1 MKSGTGLCSDWSDRR
16 GVQECTESAK
26 NAAISSNTGHL
37 TADTARASERV
48 SKTRPKSRSVKVT
61 VEDSLSAAL
70 DTSRLF
76 GAVYGRGR
84 HHTQLAFM
92 TRPRHEECATRIMSA
107 IEATWKRRNTSDIEL
122 ISRRLVTVVE

>member
-26 NAAISSNTGHL
+26 NAAISSNTGHP

-48 SKTRPKSRSVKVT
+48 SKTRPKSRSVKVK
-61 VEDSLSAAL
+61 VDDSLSAAI

-84 HHTQLAFM
+84 HHTRLAFM
-92 TRPRHEECATRIMSA
+92 TRPRHEECATRIIHQ
-107 IEATWKRRNTSDIEL
+107 IE
-122 ISRRLVTVVE
+122 RLWQPLNQWMLG